1 MRSHT
6 RVDLGDH
13 GRMRRPPTLMLMCG
27 LPGAGKTTLAREL
40 ARTRRAV
47 RLAPDEWLDGLD
59 IDLWDGRARDRLEV
73 LLWRHG
79 QELLEIGTSVVL
91 ESGFWTRAE
100 RDEKRLAAR
109 TIGATVE
116 LHVLDA
122 PVDVLWRRLEQRNAT
137 APPGRRRFTRSEL
150 DEWSRLFE
158 QPAVAE
164 RALFDGMSPAGAP
177 ESASLRVE
185 NGDSPY

>member
-1 MRSHT
+1 
-6 RVDLGDH
+6 
-13 GRMRRPPTLMLMCG
+13 MCG

-40 ARTRRAV
+40 AHARRAA
-47 RLAPDEWLDGLD
+47 RLSPDEWLDGLG
-59 IDLWDGRARDRLEV
+59 IDLWDLQARDRLEL

-79 QELLEIGTSVVL
+79 RELLAAGTSVVL
-91 ESGFWTRAE
+91 ESGFWTRTE

-109 TIGATVE
+109 AIGATVE

-137 APPGRRRFTRSEL
+137 TPPGRRRFTRSEL

-158 QPAVAE
+158 PPDTAE
-164 RALFDGMSPAGAP
+164 RALFD
-177 ESASLRVE
+177 R
-185 NGDSPY
+185 